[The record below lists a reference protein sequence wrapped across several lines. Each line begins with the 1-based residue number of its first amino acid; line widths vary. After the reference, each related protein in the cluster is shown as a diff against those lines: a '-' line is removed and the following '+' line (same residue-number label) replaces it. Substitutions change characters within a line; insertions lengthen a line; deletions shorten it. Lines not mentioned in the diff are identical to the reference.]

1 MHVQE
6 LARLGADIHLH
17 GDTAEIRGVER
28 LTGAQVMATDLRA
41 SVSLVIAGLAA
52 EGETML
58 HRVYHLD
65 RGFETL
71 EEKLAA
77 CGADIERIAGHECGH
92 GVLKLTAL
100 DADDLA
106 VISAH
111 MQDAVIRLGESS
123 SIAACSKFVIIANR
137 FAWDENGAGLQRS
150 YKRHRTGLQ
159 FGRVLKVRAHHILQ
173 DDPEAI
179 LSLLAIG
186 FTADDEP
193 SGQIMLEFSGGGV
206 LEVTVEC
213 IEAALEDLGPVWD
226 TPHMPSHEGV

>member
-1 MHVQE
+1 MIV
-6 LARLGADIHLH
+6 
-17 GDTAEIRGVER
+17 
-28 LTGAQVMATDLRA
+28 AQTSSDWPG
-41 SVSLVIAGLAA
+41 SEAG
-52 EGETML
+52 
-58 HRVYHLD
+58 
-65 RGFETL
+65 F
-71 EEKLAA
+71 
-77 CGADIERIAGHECGH
+77 

-106 VISAH
+106 VISAQ
-111 MQDAVIRLGESS
+111 MQDAVILAGDIKYLRRANKL
-123 SIAACSKFVIIANR
+123 VIIANR
-137 FAWDENGAGLQRS
+137 FAWDETGAGLQRS

-186 FTADDEP
+186 FAADDEP
-193 SGQIMLEFSGGGV
+193 SGRIMLEFSGGGA